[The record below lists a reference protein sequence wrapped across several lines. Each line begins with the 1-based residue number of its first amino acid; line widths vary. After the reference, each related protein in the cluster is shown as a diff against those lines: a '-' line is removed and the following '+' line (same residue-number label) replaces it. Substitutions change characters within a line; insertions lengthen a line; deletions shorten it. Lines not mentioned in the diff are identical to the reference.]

1 MGATT
6 IDGNGLRGLAERVA
20 ALGGRF
26 EAGPVDGGGFRLV
39 VSAPL
44 AQTTRDEHPNNANNN
59 ANNANI
65 QNTIAASQA

>member
-1 MGATT
+1 
-6 IDGNGLRGLAERVA
+6 
-20 ALGGRF
+20 
-26 EAGPVDGGGFRLV
+26 VDGGGFRLV

-44 AQTTRDEHPNNANNN
+44 AQTTRDEHPNNPNN